1 MGQINWLEWR
11 DFFSRRKGRPVP
23 GLHAK
28 RDALRL
34 PPSVARSLAIFQLGE
49 SGGGTVV
56 EQARKSRLPGVDAHY
71 AEAMDLFVREE
82 NRHANVLAL
91 CVRLL
96 GGELIRKNW
105 TARLFVF
112 TRRLMG
118 LRLKVIVL
126 LAAEVVGI
134 CYYHLLATRIPP
146 GSVQDWLNELVADE
160 KSHLYFHC
168 RFLQSQTPGRW
179 RQWVFV
185 AVWRSVM
192 FAAAIAVMIDHRAAM
207 HDMGLSRLTVWRRW
221 MRYSRLAERLVV
233 QPPAICTLRQLELP
247 LA

>member
-1 MGQINWLEWR
+1 MGQVNWREWR
-11 DFFSRRKGRPVP
+11 EFFLQRAGRPVP
-23 GLHAK
+23 GLRAK

-56 EQARKSRLPGVDAHY
+56 GQARNSRLPHVDADY
-71 AEAMDLFVREE
+71 AEAMDLFVKEE

-96 GGELIRKNW
+96 GGELIRQNW

-118 LRLKVIVL
+118 LRLKVVVL

-134 CYYHLLATRIPP
+134 CYYHLLASRIPP
-146 GSVQDWLNELVADE
+146 GSVQDWLNELVVDE
-160 KSHLYFHC
+160 KAHLRFHC
-168 RFLQSQTPGRW
+168 RFLQSQTPTRW
-179 RQWVFV
+179 RQWIFV
-185 AVWRSVM
+185 VVWRTVM
-192 FAAAIAVMIDHRAAM
+192 LAAALAVMLDHRAAM

-221 MRYSRLAERLVV
+221 MRYSRLAEELVV
-233 QPPAICTLRQLELP
+233 RPPAECHLRQLELP
-247 LA
+247 LS